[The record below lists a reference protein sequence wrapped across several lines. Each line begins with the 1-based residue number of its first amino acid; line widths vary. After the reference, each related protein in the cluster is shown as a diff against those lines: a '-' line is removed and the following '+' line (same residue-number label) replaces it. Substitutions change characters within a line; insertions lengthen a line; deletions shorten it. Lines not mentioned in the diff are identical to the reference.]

1 MNNDRNITK
10 SNEKYSKKNPQNKR
24 LIDKAKAKREGKQEK
39 IELKG
44 IFSKNKSERTS
55 KRSESPEIQI
65 TITNENEVE
74 NVLLPQAKQHQQQKR
89 PIKSNLKP
97 TTAPKDQVYMSIS
110 SLDSETS
117 QDVKKPNAQ
126 PAPVNFSHLY
136 SDKIK
141 RPLDKNTRK
150 RKENSSETNIYE
162 VLAESYS
169 SLPNRKPKFDTT
181 SKKSKQSKD
190 ETLTNVSS
198 RSQLSVSTSSRQYAA
213 TNRKYDTLWVDNS
226 TELKH
231 PKSKKEKTKVT
242 NKQFIQEWTRQQTTF
257 LGVQIFLL
265 YFNLLISLTMLG
277 LAIWINVDQR
287 FVLIAQ
293 LANRLLYTSLNRII
307 GLMPLVLLFI
317 YSFCLLF
324 ELSQLFT
331 FFYMKRFLKSH
342 DLAMLNRILNN
353 QKALVINA
361 TSVEEKKDQLEPLV
375 NKKSGKD
382 HSRNVRLRIKIRHH
396 VKLVLRSVRILN
408 YMPIFVYIFI
418 LFAAQ
423 MFISLYIHFNFRHIL
438 SYQLPQTLIKLIR
451 EYEQQQLELLT
462 KSDPMIV
469 RYKNVKTNSLD
480 EHFIDKM
487 HSEFDC
493 CNYQNPYQFG
503 ELAPASCRVQ
513 RGCLNPI
520 QDFVWHY
527 LYILVLALWLVS
539 SLKFC
544 IQILLGLNFKWI
556 FVNRLIHK
564 LYDMNIKR
572 HVINEN
578 GNDDDDDEEEND
590 EIPQVKKEYTDYQ
603 REEEE
608 EDEREKEA
616 KRRRHEE
623 IRRNK
628 ELALELE
635 EEAERLQAERKE
647 KELQKQRELN
657 LKQERYERML
667 IEQNRLDELKYQQ
680 FIRHLELQN
689 FMNSNDQI
697 V

>member
-1 MNNDRNITK
+1 MKNSRNIANSK
-10 SNEKYSKKNPQNKR
+10 EKYSKNNLQNKR
-24 LIDKAKAKREGKQEK
+24 LLNKANNAKESQDENIKLR
-39 IELKG
+39 G
-44 IFSKNKSERTS
+44 IFNKNKPGKS

-65 TITNENEVE
+65 TITNENEIE
-74 NVLLPQAKQHQQQKR
+74 KALLNNSTQQSR
-89 PIKSNLKP
+89 PMKSNLKP
-97 TTAPKDQVYMSIS
+97 SSASKEQVYMSIS
-110 SLDSETS
+110 SLDNENPQSSTKQNLS
-117 QDVKKPNAQ
+117 V
-126 PAPVNFSHLY
+126 PANSFSHLY

-141 RPLDKNTRK
+141 RPMDKNNR
-150 RKENSSETNIYE
+150 RNKETSKESSETNIYE

-169 SLPNRKPKFDTT
+169 SLPNRKRQLPDTM
-181 SKKSKQSKD
+181 SKKSTQSK

-198 RSQLSVSTSSRQYAA
+198 RSQLSVSTSSQQYA
-213 TNRKYDTLWVDNS
+213 TTSRKYDTLWVDKS
-226 TELKH
+226 TQNKATT
-231 PKSKKEKTKVT
+231 SKKKKENKKLT
-242 NKQFIQEWTRQQTTF
+242 NKQFVQEWTRQKSTF

-265 YFNLLISLTMLG
+265 YLNLLISLAMIGLG
-277 LAIWINVDQR
+277 VWINVDQR

-307 GLMPLVLLFI
+307 GLLPLVLLFI
-317 YSFCLLF
+317 YSFCFLF

-331 FFYMKRFLKSH
+331 FYYMKRFLKSH
-342 DLAMLNRILNN
+342 DLPMLNRILDN
-353 QKALVINA
+353 QKALVIQTSSVDEKSSA
-361 TSVEEKKDQLEPLV
+361 TIQLEPLV
-375 NKKSGKD
+375 RRKIEQN
-382 HSRNVRLRIKIRHH
+382 HARNVKLRIKIRHH
-396 VKLVLRSVRILN
+396 VKLVLQSVRILN

-423 MFISLYIHFNFRHIL
+423 MFISLFIHFNFRHIL

-451 EYEQQQLELLT
+451 EYEQQQLEFLT

-480 EHFIDKM
+480 EYFIDKM
-487 HSEFDC
+487 HSEFEC

-503 ELAPASCRVQ
+503 ELAPASCQVQ

-520 QDFVWHY
+520 QDFLWHY
-527 LYILVLALWLVS
+527 LYILVRVVWLVA

-544 IQILLGLNFKWI
+544 VQILLGLNFKWI

-572 HVINEN
+572 HVINNEE
-578 GNDDDDDEEEND
+578 DQEEEI
-590 EIPQVKKEYTDYQ
+590 EIKEVKKEFTDYQ
-603 REEEE
+603 SEE
-608 EDEREKEA
+608 EDEDEREIAA
-616 KRRRHEE
+616 KRKKHEE

-635 EEAERLQAERKE
+635 EEAERLQEERKE

-689 FMNSNDQI
+689 LMNSNDQI